1 MSELLTKMFFGGFVR
16 MHVLYHAVKEPIF
29 GVEMME
35 ELGRHGYDVGA
46 GTLYPMLHQLEE
58 AGYLSVHT
66 EVVAGKQR
74 KYYRA
79 TPEGAGRPGRGQG
92 ETAGAC
98 FRGPSRQAAQ
108 TFNPVRPSH
117 GKSAQVQTLIV
128 NEEKCEHD
136 PGSRDVGRVVFRPR
150 DSLERLR
157 ANCRPPHR
165 RRRRRRTWPLASRR
179 SRI

>member
-46 GTLYPMLHQLEE
+46 GTLYPMLHQLEQ

-79 TPEGAGRPGRGQG
+79 TPLG
-92 ETAGAC
+92 EAALEEAKAKLRELVTEVLHDKPPK
-98 FRGPSRQAAQ
+98 PSIQPDQAMG
-108 TFNPVRPSH
+108 NWRKPKP
-117 GKSAQVQTLIV
+117 
-128 NEEKCEHD
+128 
-136 PGSRDVGRVVFRPR
+136 
-150 DSLERLR
+150 
-157 ANCRPPHR
+157 
-165 RRRRRRTWPLASRR
+165 
-179 SRI
+179 

>member
-46 GTLYPMLHQLEE
+46 GTLYPMLHGLEE

-79 TPEGAGRPGRGQG
+79 TPLG
-92 ETAGAC
+92 EAALRETKVKL
-98 FRGPSRQAAQ
+98 RELVSEVLHDKPPKPSIQLDQA
-108 TFNPVRPSH
+108 TGN
-117 GKSAQVQTLIV
+117 
-128 NEEKCEHD
+128 
-136 PGSRDVGRVVFRPR
+136 
-150 DSLERLR
+150 
-157 ANCRPPHR
+157 R
-165 RRRRRRTWPLASRR
+165 RKTKP
-179 SRI
+179 